1 METRFVPL
9 TAALAALVSTASAAP
24 IYQTFVFIDGVPT
37 EVSAG
42 ASHGNGHVYLN
53 GVYIGTLNS
62 FGQIISPQGQM
73 VGFVVLLT
81 EGGRSK

>member
-1 METRFVPL
+1 M
-9 TAALAALVSTASAAP
+9 ALAAIVSTVSVAASAAP
-24 IYQTFVFIDGVPT
+24 IYQTFVFINGVPT
-37 EVSAG
+37 DVSAS

-73 VGFVVLLT
+73 VGFVVLLK
-81 EGGRSK
+81 EVGRSK